1 MTILKLGLRY
11 EDSPHLLPHQLNIG
25 CANTNKV
32 RLLQSQPNLTNS
44 AVQAV
49 TVSDNAA
56 SVEFVVG
63 EEEPVEVSVVSR
75 ERGGEEL
82 LVNFE
87 FVQTSFAGTLD
98 VRFTSCRIS

>member
-1 MTILKLGLRY
+1 M
-11 EDSPHLLPHQLNIG
+11 
-25 CANTNKV
+25 
-32 RLLQSQPNLTNS
+32 
-44 AVQAV
+44 

-82 LVNFE
+82 LVNLE
-87 FVQTSFAGTLD
+87 FVQTD
-98 VRFTSCRIS
+98 IICRHPGRSMVYIMLNGIEPTNDERMYL